1 MSSEFLEKIRNI
13 IVTLLVLFI
22 SILNTWIAFCSLP
35 VHAEE
40 STGWG
45 LSSNA
50 GNYYHSG
57 TYTDQWGN
65 ECSVEYYS
73 VLPDSNYFYGFVR
86 SDASVGEYDN
96 VYLYSLVRY
105 QLGSG
110 QTPAIWD
117 DMNKYDNYF
126 FNRKSGLDD
135 KAYSQQTFETYYF
148 KNGSEYV
155 STFNCSSGSKL
166 YIYSVQPEKYGK
178 KYHEVNLSF
187 SLPVFNSYDAM
198 LKYCLAGD
206 TSGLVNGGSIDNP
219 NFQDAA
225 YAFTG
230 FTANNK
236 MTATWTGTTER
247 TYLQDQEVEEYVR
260 VNYYFAD
267 KEAQDTI
274 KQADAYPDEFATADK
289 TLTIDVSGLKP
300 DNENWFLR
308 YIRITPCYRQAGL
321 GAWGDFYHGS
331 DVYVYFDV
339 NGKVESIVQNSVP
352 TDGEVIGNN
361 ISLIGFRYDTSFHA
375 EFVDV
380 WSNAVNCSAF
390 DLGGSQYLSLGVKAL
405 YYNGQSKD
413 IDFVSLDRKNL
424 VWDKTFDSFKTF
436 NGSGIKQLFFTPY
449 IKTGVNNPWNKGN
462 SIVIDF
468 DVNGNA
474 TSSFDTGDDGTVHLS
489 DFKLTGVVWNK
500 PMLAYGTITWTGTT
514 ANSDMSIVPDSDTLV
529 VCSYPVYDSSLNESY
544 ETYDTVT
551 IGKGSIR
558 VYIDSLIDKYTNAG
572 KTWNGEMWLTPCY
585 KKGGVLYMGEPVIVN
600 CTKGTVSDIE
610 VDESTGTANQVDKTD
625 ENKSYADAIL
635 SSGNNFF
642 SIVKGLIASMQQL
655 PELIATLFSFLPGWV
670 NALIAGSIFVIFVCR
685 ILGR

>member
-1 MSSEFLEKIRNI
+1 MSSEFLEKIRKI
-13 IVTLLVLFI
+13 IVILLVLFA
-22 SILNTWIAFCSLP
+22 SILNTWIAFCTLP
-35 VHAEE
+35 VHAASNPTGSIIAEVEGAVNDYCNRNIKIYSGNATSLKCAILIMDE
-40 STGWG
+40 SNDVKNMNALIYTTDI
-45 LSSNA
+45 SSEF
-50 GNYYHSG
+50 
-57 TYTDQWGN
+57 T
-65 ECSVEYYS
+65 YYS
-73 VLPDSNYFYGFVR
+73 VTTSTWPKNPQNNSEDVR
-86 SDASVGEYDN
+86 NLSSSGMAKVTLSDGTI
-96 VYLYSLVRY
+96 VRY
-105 QLGSG
+105 SIAGVGKTDWSIISN
-110 QTPAIWD
+110 TPC
-117 DMNKYDNYF
+117 YDPI
-126 FNRKSGLDD
+126 SGL
-135 KAYSQQTFETYYF
+135 KSLTT
-148 KNGSEYV
+148 SEQAKIFLEHLLV
-155 STFNCSSGSKL
+155 LG
-166 YIYSVQPEKYGK
+166 
-178 KYHEVNLSF
+178 
-187 SLPVFNSYDAM
+187 D
-198 LKYCLAGD
+198 LKPN
-206 TSGLVNGGSIDNP
+206 NGGSDFDP
-219 NFQDAA
+219 HDDA

-230 FTANNK
+230 FSMSGK
-236 MTATWTGTTER
+236 TATWIGTTER
-247 TYLQDQEVEEYVR
+247 SYLLDMDVEEWVNYTYGFATSEDQEVSSFIDAEAHYKTSDKKLALPWDEMETNKKEGEFIR
-260 VNYYFAD
+260 QVN
-267 KEAQDTI
+267 I
-274 KQADAYPDEFATADK
+274 
-289 TLTIDVSGLKP
+289 I
-300 DNENWFLR
+300 
-308 YIRITPCYRQAGL
+308 PCYGTSGAG
-321 GAWGDFYHGS
+321 FYFGS
-331 DVYVYFDV
+331 PVCVYFDK
-339 NGKVESIVQNSVP
+339 NGKIESIVQNSVP

-405 YYNGQSKD
+405 YYNGKSKD

-558 VYIDSLIDKYTNAG
+558 VYIDALIDKYTNAG